1 MYDKYSENK
10 NLNTIKNIKS
20 VNPLLDVLEDIY
32 SPWTLLFYWRG
43 EELFSL
49 ENIDKKKHLLHNI
62 NIDKNNS

>member
-32 SPWTLLFYWRG
+32 SP
-43 EELFSL
+43 
-49 ENIDKKKHLLHNI
+49 
-62 NIDKNNS
+62 